1 MAKLNNSGW
10 GVSNMIA
17 FLIIFII
24 FILIVAFLVYDVDH
38 EKDSDIQLVQ
48 EELFY
53 YLNLLI
59 EKSIFFS
66 NIT

>member
-38 EKDSDIQLVQ
+38 EKDSDIHLVQ
-48 EELFY
+48 EEVI
-53 YLNLLI
+53 LLSSFI
-59 EKSIFFS
+59 
-66 NIT
+66 N

>member
-38 EKDSDIQLVQ
+38 EKDSDIQLVHTD
-48 EELFY
+48 
-53 YLNLLI
+53 NLR
-59 EKSIFFS
+59 
-66 NIT
+66 